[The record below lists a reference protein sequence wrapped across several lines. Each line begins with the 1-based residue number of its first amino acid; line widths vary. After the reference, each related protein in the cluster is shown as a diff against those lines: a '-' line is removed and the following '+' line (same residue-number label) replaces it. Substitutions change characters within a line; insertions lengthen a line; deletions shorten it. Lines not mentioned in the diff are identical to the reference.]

1 MTLLTGGNFR
11 KLEETNVTLN
21 INWLNVSKYFLNINW
36 LNVSNL
42 IGIRIQVPTGKKFL
56 SAVLIP
62 FSQNWAVPG
71 T

>member
-1 MTLLTGGNFR
+1 MTLLTGGNSR
-11 KLEETNVTLN
+11 KLEDTSVTLN
-21 INWLNVSKYFLNINW
+21 ING

-42 IGIRIQVPTGKKFL
+42 RGIRIQVPTGKKFL
-56 SAVLIP
+56 SAVLLP